1 MARDY
6 SRTLRIGEQIRRELA
21 ELIRRE
27 VKDPRVGMV
36 TIGSVDVSSDLSHAR
51 VYYTILDDDEQ
62 VRKGTQIGLEKAS
75 GFLRHKVG
83 QAIKTRLTPEL
94 IFKFDETPEKGAH
107 LAALIE
113 HAVEQDATHHESD
126 DESS

>member
-1 MARDY
+1 MAKDY

-51 VYYTILDDDEQ
+51 VYYTVLEDDDQ
-62 VRKGTQIGLEKAS
+62 VRADTQKGLEKAS

-83 QAIKTRLTPEL
+83 QAIKTRITPEL
-94 IFKFDETPEKGAH
+94 LFKFDDSPEKGAH
-107 LAALIE
+107 LEALIE
-113 HAVEQDATHHESD
+113 HAIEQDTANHKNGDSNE
-126 DESS
+126 